1 MGLLSR
7 RKNKK
12 FNYTPRYYK
21 SDREGSPFEISQ
33 KFDEYRRTLETP
45 KGLKGK
51 FTTAWD
57 EYRETPKGGANKR
70 VLYICIALLIV
81 FLFIID
87 FDLSIFLKR

>member
-1 MGLLSR
+1 MGLLTK

-12 FNYTPRYYK
+12 FSYTPRYYK
-21 SDREGSPFEISQ
+21 NDKEGSPYEISQ

-70 VLYICIALLIV
+70 VLYICIALLI
-81 FLFIID
+81 
-87 FDLSIFLKR
+87 FLKR